1 MFQIFPHLIWS
12 VYDDSPSTIP
22 QYQLYKPIFMNL
34 WKKVLTSRR
43 ARGQKLKKF
52 AEFSDSPRV
61 PAWSNVR
68 LITLPRNTLNVET
81 SSNLFEWH
89 FSKTNRKKLGW
100 DEGNSSTEA
109 RTLSR
114 HRRDSLWHFPQVFSQ
129 VKTQQIC
136 SPQIMR
142 RRDGFIRQIQFHNI
156 LCYCHY
162 SWSCR
167 ELSKHGQQELWIHP
181 AKKKR
186 NDDFVLRKEM
196 FWFAPAAVTKCIL
209 IEKRNNPSKSGNR
222 SRRCFSN
229 KLKVLT

>member
-1 MFQIFPHLIWS
+1 MC
-12 VYDDSPSTIP
+12 TGT
-22 QYQLYKPIFMNL
+22 
-34 WKKVLTSRR
+34 KV
-43 ARGQKLKKF
+43 KKKF
-52 AEFSDSPRV
+52 AEFPDSPRA
-61 PAWSNVR
+61 PAWSIVR

-114 HRRDSLWHFPQVFSQ
+114 HRRDFLWHFPQVFSQ

-156 LCYCHY
+156 LCFCHY

-167 ELSKHGQQELWIHP
+167 ELSKYGQQELWIHP
-181 AKKKR
+181 AKKER
-186 NDDFVLRKEM
+186 NI
-196 FWFAPAAVTKCIL
+196 IL
-209 IEKRNNPSKSGNR
+209 CFGK
-222 SRRCFSN
+222 RCFDLLRPRWQNASW
-229 KLKVLT
+229 LKSEIIHRRAGREAEDVSQISWNF